1 MLCVEIYVRNR
12 EKGFEVFSYLV
23 ELKYFDKEN
32 KLEFKPLQKIDENFS
47 EISYDY
53 KCNPNFANVEAFYE
67 DKSYKKI

>member
-12 EKGFEVFSYLV
+12 ERGFEVFSYLV

-32 KLEFKPLQKIDENFS
+32 KLEFKPLQKIDENFG
-47 EISYDY
+47 EITYDY
-53 KCNPNFANVEAFYE
+53 KSNPNFANVEAFYE